1 MRLEELSVMGD
12 LGKLKK
18 STPQKCC
25 LIPKIKKKMQFYE
38 IRWTTLKG
46 WFTKKEV
53 ALSLKQK
60 QNIIFYE
67 KQYKKMVKFQ
77 TLGIKMF

>member
-25 LIPKIKKKMQFYE
+25 LIPKIKKKCSFMRLDE
-38 IRWTTLKG
+38 L
-46 WFTKKEV
+46 
-53 ALSLKQK
+53 L
-60 QNIIFYE
+60 
-67 KQYKKMVKFQ
+67 
-77 TLGIKMF
+77 